1 MAQGVTGSVQAA
13 VGTTFGQKGMA
24 EKGFEKMSEEDA
36 RLAAKSG
43 KAPVGTGQRST
54 VVDASGVGVGGA
66 ENGGGLETAR
76 KV

>member
-1 MAQGVTGSVQAA
+1 MVHGVAGSVQAA

-43 KAPVGTGQRST
+43 KEPIGTERRSKT
-54 VVDASGVGVGGA
+54 VDAGQVGGA
-66 ENGGGLETAR
+66 EHGKAL
-76 KV
+76 